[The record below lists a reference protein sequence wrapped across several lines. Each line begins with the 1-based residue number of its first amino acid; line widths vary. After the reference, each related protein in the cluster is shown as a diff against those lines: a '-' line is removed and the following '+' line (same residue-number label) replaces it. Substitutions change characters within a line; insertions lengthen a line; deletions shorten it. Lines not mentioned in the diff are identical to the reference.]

1 MENTISSTSDLK
13 VGAIY
18 SRTDV
23 LKLEVKS
30 LNNRNMNYLKLK
42 KGLRVYFFEK
52 TEEGYYRLFEIISNA
67 EHTKFV

>member
-1 MENTISSTSDLK
+1 MENTTNSTYNLK
-13 VGAIY
+13 IDAIY

-23 LKLEVKS
+23 LKLDVKS

-52 TEEGYYRLFEIISNA
+52 IDEGYYRLFEIISNA
-67 EHTKFV
+67 EHIKFL